1 MPVKEKRERERET
14 YLLSRDMLC
23 EKVAARHEIFSY
35 VDGVASL
42 AQIDVNLVRDF
53 HLFLL
58 HRTQGLH

>member
-1 MPVKEKRERERET
+1 MPVKEKRRERET